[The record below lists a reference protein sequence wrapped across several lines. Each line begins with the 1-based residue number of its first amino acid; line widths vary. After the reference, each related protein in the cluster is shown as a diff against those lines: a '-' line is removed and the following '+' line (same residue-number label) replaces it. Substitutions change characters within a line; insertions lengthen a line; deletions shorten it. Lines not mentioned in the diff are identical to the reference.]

1 MAHTQNLQHN
11 YYVNTRESKKSTI
24 HPRKKVEG
32 PHADASCSYESK
44 TVDEW
49 VELNN
54 DVTEYPYFNY
64 NYLMVYL
71 NGFLCSILKCNEKCI
86 SYLVLKAKI

>member
-1 MAHTQNLQHN
+1 MAYTLNLSHD
-11 YYVNTRESKKSTI
+11 YYVDNRESKESTI

-32 PHADASCSYESK
+32 PHTDDSCSYESK

-64 NYLMVYL
+64 NYLIIYL
-71 NGFLCSILKCNEKCI
+71 NVFFFLPDNKF
-86 SYLVLKAKI
+86 